1 MDSTMLKANAPAP
14 SETLSDI
21 ILKHAIAGN
30 LGGLRKVEPSE
41 HKVLCYSYMSGRPS
55 SNCSHWIKPGD
66 YVEEYMP
73 VISAD
78 FFSFRDK
85 IPTSAKA
92 VAIAIEEDGE
102 NVPTCL
108 ACLCNQYEQTII
120 RKVGHWI
127 DYNFRMESMAEH
139 LNEFFG
145 TSDIDIE
152 ELFNGPYVAYEYC
165 ESDLDDH
172 FDPLKSEF
180 FEQWSESIWSRWYES
195 SILRLVLSKRES
207 GVPMYF
213 DWASFMEKLEART
226 RAKESLHRE
235 CQDTFSKGPKTRDR
249 IQAEAEIL
257 LFAIKHH
264 QKPSASQWRKQHQ
277 PPASVIQHLTCI
289 VNGTPEW
296 FMNLIR

>member
-1 MDSTMLKANAPAP
+1 MDSTMLKANVPAP

-21 ILKHAIAGN
+21 IFKHAIAGN

-73 VISAD
+73 VIDDD

-145 TSDIDIE
+145 TSDIAIE

-180 FEQWSESIWSRWYES
+180 FEQWSESVWSDWCFQNAKVGFQCISIGRPSWRSWKPEHGLRNLCTVNVRTLFQNARRRGTESKRKLRFCCLLS
-195 SILRLVLSKRES
+195 SIIKSRVRLN
-207 GVPMYF
+207 GV
-213 DWASFMEKLEART
+213 SSINRQRL
-226 RAKESLHRE
+226 
-235 CQDTFSKGPKTRDR
+235 
-249 IQAEAEIL
+249 
-257 LFAIKHH
+257 
-264 QKPSASQWRKQHQ
+264 
-277 PPASVIQHLTCI
+277 
-289 VNGTPEW
+289 
-296 FMNLIR
+296 